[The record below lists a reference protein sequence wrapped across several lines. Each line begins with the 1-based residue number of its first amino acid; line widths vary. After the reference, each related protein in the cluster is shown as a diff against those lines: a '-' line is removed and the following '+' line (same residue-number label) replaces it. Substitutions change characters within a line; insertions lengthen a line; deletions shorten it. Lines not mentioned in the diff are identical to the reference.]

1 MTEKIIDGTMSYEF
15 IRSRMRKHMAKHS
28 YDKEFKE
35 GVIQYCL
42 DHPDE
47 SYVSIS
53 KRFGVHDTTI
63 GGWMK
68 DYKKNNNEVVVRESG
83 NYSSDE
89 AKEIARLKKELK
101 DTQDALDILKKA
113 IGILGR

>member
-1 MTEKIIDGTMSYEF
+1 MSYELVF
-15 IRSRMRKHMAKHS
+15 IEEVKVMAKVSS

-47 SYVSIS
+47 SFVSIGEKFS
-53 KRFGVHDTTI
+53 IHSTTV
-63 GGWMK
+63 GSWMK
-68 DYKKNNNEVVVRESG
+68 SYKENNDEVIYRGSG
-83 NYSSDE
+83 NYISDE

-101 DTQDALDILKKA
+101 DTQDALEILKKA
-113 IGILGR
+113 ISIVGK

>member
-1 MTEKIIDGTMSYEF
+1 MSLEPWKE
-15 IRSRMRKHMAKHS
+15 INMARVGS

-35 GVIQYCL
+35 SIIQYVL

-47 SYVSIS
+47 TYVSVG
-53 KRFGVHDTTI
+53 KRFDVHSTTI

-68 DYKKNNNEVVVRESG
+68 EYKEKGGNDVFRESG

-89 AKEIARLKKELK
+89 AKEFARLKKELK
-101 DTQDALDILKKA
+101 DTQDTLEILKKA
-113 IGILGR
+113 IGILGK

>member
-1 MTEKIIDGTMSYEF
+1 
-15 IRSRMRKHMAKHS
+15 MAKHI
-28 YDKEFKE
+28 YDKEFRE

-68 DYKKNNNEVVVRESG
+68 SYRKNDNEIVVRGVEITQVMMQRKLLDSKKN
-83 NYSSDE
+83 
-89 AKEIARLKKELK
+89 
-101 DTQDALDILKKA
+101 
-113 IGILGR
+113 

>member
-1 MTEKIIDGTMSYEF
+1 
-15 IRSRMRKHMAKHS
+15 MAKHN

-47 SYVSIS
+47 SYVSIG
-53 KRFGVHDTTI
+53 KKFDIHDTTV

-68 DYKKNNNEVVVRESG
+68 NYKKNNNEIICRGSG

-89 AKEIARLKKELK
+89 EAELARLRKELK
-101 DTQDALDILKKA
+101 DTRDALEILKKA
-113 IGILGR
+113 IGILGK

>member
-1 MTEKIIDGTMSYEF
+1 
-15 IRSRMRKHMAKHS
+15 MAKHS

-83 NYSSDE
+83 KYSSDE